1 MASSVTRY
9 EMVSAGF
16 FFFGGGGGGEVNLA
30 RGILG
35 GLVHEMHINMDNNH
49 LH

>member
-1 MASSVTRY
+1 ML
-9 EMVSAGF
+9 F
-16 FFFGGGGGGEVNLA
+16 FFFWGGGGGSYLA

-35 GLVHEMHINMDNNH
+35 VLVHEMHINMDINH

>member
-1 MASSVTRY
+1 ML
-9 EMVSAGF
+9 SAV
-16 FFFGGGGGGEVNLA
+16 FFFGGRGNLA

-35 GLVHEMHINMDNNH
+35 VLVHEMHINMDINH